1 MISSITLKNFKCFE
15 KESISFSKL
24 NLLCGGN
31 SVGKSS
37 VIQSILLLKQNEDNI
52 LRSIILSDIQNNDTY
67 MSLNG
72 PYLKLGNQ
80 KNLLYTEAKDDNIS
94 LSLKLRVYDITVSN
108 TVGSNQWS
116 VSSNIPEGHIK
127 FFQFKNLLKYISSN
141 RITPENAYNLSEEDI
156 NKGNIGIS
164 GEFTAHLLAEKKHS
178 EIPNIAL
185 KHPNSITNLLLEN
198 VSNWLSEISE
208 NIEISSRILPDVNQ
222 AILRFKYSYG
232 QTQSNELTPQ
242 NVGFGLTHVLP
253 IITSILTAKK
263 NDVIIIENPE
273 AQLHPK
279 AQAKLAKIFC
289 LAASEGIQ
297 LIIESHSDHILN
309 SIRAETKEG
318 AISRDKVKIY
328 FFKKDI
334 EKFKTIK
341 TEIKL
346 NDDGSVDQWPNGFF
360 DEWDNQL
367 DRLLW

>member
-1 MISSITLKNFKCFE
+1 MIDSITLKNFKCFE
-15 KESISFSKL
+15 DDSIKLSKL

-37 VIQSILLLKQNEDNI
+37 IIQSILLLKQNEDNI
-52 LRSIILSDIQNNDTY
+52 LRSILLSELNKGMTY

-72 PYLKLGNQ
+72 PYIKLGSI
-80 KNLLYTEAKDDNIS
+80 KELLYTEAKDDIISIS
-94 LSLKLRVYDITVSN
+94 LKFKDHDISISN
-108 TVGSNQWS
+108 VDNSKEWS
-116 VSSNIPEGHIK
+116 VSSNIPNGSIK
-127 FFQFKNLLKYISSN
+127 LFQFKNLLKYISSN

-156 NKGNIGIS
+156 NKNNIGIN

-178 EIPNIAL
+178 EIPNISL
-185 KHPNSITNLLLEN
+185 KHPKSITNLLLEN

-208 NIEISSRILPDVNQ
+208 NIEINSRILPDVNQ
-222 AILRFKYSYG
+222 AILRFKYSYS

-279 AQAKLAKIFC
+279 AQAKLAKLFC
-289 LAASEGIQ
+289 LAANQGTQ
-297 LIIESHSDHILN
+297 LIIETHSDHILN
-309 SIRAETKEG
+309 SIRAETKDST
-318 AISRDKVKIY
+318 ISSEKSKIY
-328 FFKKDI
+328 FFQKDL
-334 EKFKTIK
+334 EKFKTKK
-341 TEIKL
+341 TEIKI
-346 NDDGSVDQWPNGFF
+346 NKDGSVDQWPSGFF